1 MRNTDVLPAQNQL
14 ILQGDDNDDDDDN
27 DFDGDSDLLPAENQL
42 ILEDDLINIM
52 LIGLYNGTNL
62 FYI

>member
-14 ILQGDDNDDDDDN
+14 ILQGDDNDDDDDDDD
-27 DFDGDSDLLPAENQL
+27 DFDGNSDLLPAGNQL

-52 LIGLYNGTNL
+52 LIGL
-62 FYI
+62 

>member
-14 ILQGDDNDDDDDN
+14 ILQGDENDDDDDDDD
-27 DFDGDSDLLPAENQL
+27 DFDGNSDLLPAGNQL

-52 LIGLYNGTNL
+52 LIGL
-62 FYI
+62 

>member
-14 ILQGDDNDDDDDN
+14 ILQGDDNDDGDDDDD

-42 ILEDDLINIM
+42 ILEDDLMNIM
-52 LIGLYNGTNL
+52 LIGL
-62 FYI
+62 

>member
-14 ILQGDDNDDDDDN
+14 ILQGDDNDDDDD
-27 DFDGDSDLLPAENQL
+27 DFDGDSNLLPAENQL
-42 ILEDDLINIM
+42 ILEDDLMNIM
-52 LIGLYNGTNL
+52 LIGLQNETSL